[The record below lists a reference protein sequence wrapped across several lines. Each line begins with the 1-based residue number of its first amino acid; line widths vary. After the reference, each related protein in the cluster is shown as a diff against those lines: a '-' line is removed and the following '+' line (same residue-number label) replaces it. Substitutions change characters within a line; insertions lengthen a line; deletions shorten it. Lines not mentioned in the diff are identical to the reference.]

1 MEIKEIWKDCKGYEG
16 LYQVSNQ
23 GRVWSVKGQ
32 RYFTGSVNNRG
43 YYATTLTAKNGKR
56 KTEMIHRL
64 VALAFLDN
72 PNNYPQVNHKDENKL
87 NNCVDNLEWCDAKYN
102 INYGTRNDRMAKTQS
117 RKVRCVET
125 GIIYDS
131 IKEAEE
137 QLGLSHGKITMVCQ
151 GKRKTTGGYHW
162 EYYNG

>member
-1 MEIKEIWKDCKGYEG
+1 
-16 LYQVSNQ
+16 
-23 GRVWSVKGQ
+23 
-32 RYFTGSVNNRG
+32 
-43 YYATTLTAKNGKR
+43 
-56 KTEMIHRL
+56 MIHRL

-72 PNNYPQVNHKDENKL
+72 PNNYPQINHKDENKL

-117 RKVRCVET
+117 RKIRCVET

-137 QLGLSHGKITMVCQ
+137 
-151 GKRKTTGGYHW
+151 
-162 EYYNG
+162 

>member
-1 MEIKEIWKDCKGYEG
+1 
-16 LYQVSNQ
+16 
-23 GRVWSVKGQ
+23 
-32 RYFTGSVNNRG
+32 
-43 YYATTLTAKNGKR
+43 
-56 KTEMIHRL
+56 MIHRL

-72 PNNYPQVNHKDENKL
+72 PNNYTQVNQEDETKL

-137 QLGLSHGKITMVCQ
+137 
-151 GKRKTTGGYHW
+151 
-162 EYYNG
+162 